1 MQPIFARS
9 AADFSGLD
17 GCFGTFSDD
26 GTSVAEEILSQRILC
41 QSQRRAGRSSVLL
54 LVGVLMSGGSVL
66 IVESDR
72 ATVRQL
78 TDLLSAL
85 PLEVS
90 VARTREEA
98 MELTLRNSFQLCLV
112 SHGLVDGSGL
122 DFFQSTL
129 RKRGRPTG
137 VLLSRHA
144 DLRVVLQALD
154 AGFSHVISQPVESQ
168 FLFPILVRLF
178 PECGCVDQS
187 NDASCERTGLM
198 NPELPDLR
206 TIAALSLNQ
215 IRGCLSNG
223 DLIRI
228 IRAVDYPFAGKER
241 LEFFDRDTLERVVCL
256 VRRWSQQRL
265 HVSGKSAFD
274 PNFAD
279 PSHAEEETLTAS
291 KSTRASA

>member
-1 MQPIFARS
+1 
-9 AADFSGLD
+9 
-17 GCFGTFSDD
+17 
-26 GTSVAEEILSQRILC
+26 
-41 QSQRRAGRSSVLL
+41 
-54 LVGVLMSGGSVL
+54 MSGGSVL
-66 IVESDR
+66 IVESDQ

-78 TDLLSAL
+78 TDLMSAL
-85 PLEVS
+85 PLQIF

-129 RKRGRPTG
+129 RKRGRATG

-168 FLFPILVRLF
+168 FLFPILARLF
-178 PECGCVDQS
+178 PDCGCCHQS
-187 NDASCERTGLM
+187 DGVSCERSDLM

-215 IRGCLSNG
+215 IRGCLSSG

-228 IRAVDYPFAGKER
+228 IRSVDYPFAGKER

-265 HVSGKSAFD
+265 NVSGKSTSDHDRIF
-274 PNFAD
+274 PNPDDEDEQALR
-279 PSHAEEETLTAS
+279 SA
-291 KSTRASA
+291 KSARASA